1 MAAQKMDRETTL
13 GELIDSIE
21 DSPWVYCGS
30 DLIASP
36 ADDLFEQGS
45 YTDYLNNLKL
55 SKFDVDS
62 YEYVKNIVGEEIF
75 KVYLDPFYEG
85 HIKTSDEILDNAK
98 DLVMKYDLTKQQGL
112 AAALINFAD
121 LPKAKAAKLLNISPQ
136 ALGSAYITAQ
146 TKINTLND
154 NSE

>member
-1 MAAQKMDRETTL
+1 MATAKLDRTTTL
-13 GELIDSIE
+13 GELADSIE

-36 ADDLFEQGS
+36 VDDLFEQGS
-45 YTDYLNNLKL
+45 YTDYLKNLKL

-98 DLVMKYDLTKQQGL
+98 DLMMKYDLTKQQGL

-121 LPKAKAAKLLNISPQ
+121 LPKAKAAKLLNITPQ

-146 TKINTLND
+146 TKINTLDND
-154 NSE
+154 AN